1 MSPLYPADR
10 PERAEAPPLWCYLTE
25 PTRAVVD
32 YGRMAG
38 ARLVLGGAPRGDG
51 HPVLVLPGLLA
62 SDRSTVPL
70 RRFLRGLGY
79 YVRGWRLGLNIGPTQ
94 AVLTGMRQLLQEIAE
109 RHGTPVSLI
118 GWSLGGIYAREL
130 ARERPDLVRGV
141 ITLGSPY
148 RLTQPRETHA
158 HRVFNWLS
166 PLHAPDYELP
176 PPEHTRP
183 ELPVPAT
190 SVYSK
195 SDGIVH
201 WRACVEDPGPRR
213 ENVGV
218 VSSHLGYGHNA
229 AVLWLIADRLAQ
241 AADRWQPFAPPTALR
256 HLYPDEPATRHARP
270 A

>member
-38 ARLVLGGAPRGDG
+38 ARPVLDGAPRGDG

-62 SDRSTVPL
+62 SDRSTAPL
-70 RRFLRGLGY
+70 RRFLRGLDY
-79 YVRGWRLGLNIGPTQ
+79 HVRGWRLGLNIGPTRGI
-94 AVLTGMRQLLQEIAE
+94 LTGMRQLLQEIAE
-109 RHGTPVSLI
+109 RHGEPVSLI

-130 ARERPDLVRGV
+130 ARERPELVRGV

-158 HRVFNWLS
+158 HRVFALLS
-166 PLHAPDYELP
+166 PLHAPDDELP

-183 ELPVPAT
+183 GLSVPAT
-190 SVYSK
+190 SVYSR

-201 WRACVEDPGPRR
+201 WRTCVEDPGPRR

-241 AADRWQPFAPPTALR
+241 DAGRWRPFVPPPALSHLYLDDPPTR
-256 HLYPDEPATRHARP
+256 DARP